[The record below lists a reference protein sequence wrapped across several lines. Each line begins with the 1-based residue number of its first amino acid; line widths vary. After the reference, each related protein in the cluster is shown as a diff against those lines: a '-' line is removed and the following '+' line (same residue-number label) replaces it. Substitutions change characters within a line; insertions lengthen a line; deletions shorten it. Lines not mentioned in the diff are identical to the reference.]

1 MTTSKEKTSK
11 ISPILGGT
19 PISTTTTKDAKDSKT
34 SKASKSA
41 TPQQSSS
48 KGAPAK
54 APMKTSDD
62 VWQKR
67 IGAAHKVWSKLSES
81 DLKKS
86 AGEPAKLSE
95 LVQTRYSIS
104 RSDAD
109 KQVKNFIDNRS

>member
-11 ISPILGGT
+11 
-19 PISTTTTKDAKDSKT
+19 
-34 SKASKSA
+34 SA
-41 TPQQSSS
+41 TPQQSS
-48 KGAPAK
+48 KGAPAQ
-54 APMKTSDD
+54 APIKTPDD
-62 VWQKR
+62 AWQKR
-67 IGAAHKVWSKLSES
+67 IGAAHKVWSKLSQS

>member
-11 ISPILGGT
+11 ISPIVSGT

-41 TPQQSSS
+41 TPQQSAS
-48 KGAPAK
+48 KGASVQPQA
-54 APMKTSDD
+54 KTSGDA
-62 VWQKR
+62 WQKR

-86 AGEPAKLSE
+86 AGEPAKLAE
-95 LVQTRYSIS
+95 LVQMRYSIS
-104 RSDAD
+104 RPDAD